1 MKIYHFISILFLVAA
16 LGCETSDP
24 LDKSIL
30 VGKWVRP
37 DGGYILDIEK
47 VTDNGR
53 LYCGYYNPNSINV
66 ARSEWRNN
74 GDELQIYVELQDVNY
89 PGSIYTLSYI
99 PEFDKLSGS
108 YFQAA
113 TGQTYAVEFVRKI
126 VD

>member
-1 MKIYHFISILFLVAA
+1 MPFKKVLLSLAILMIFSCD
-16 LGCETSDP
+16 GTDS
-24 LDKSIL
+24 LDKEKLI
-30 VGKWVRP
+30 GNWVRP
-37 DGGYILDIEK
+37 DGGYMLNIEK

-53 LYCGYYNPNSINV
+53 LYCGYYNPNPINV

-113 TGQTYAVEFVRKI
+113 TGQTYAVEFVRKKE
-126 VD
+126 